1 MKPIH
6 LSILPVIAAGLFTAT
21 VGADDT
27 LTLGD
32 ATARALEKHPS
43 LAIFDADRRL
53 ADARIISA
61 LAIPNPEL
69 EFETEDVLGSGE
81 YEGFQSAVYNLGLS
95 QLLELGGKRRQRTE
109 VAKSVK
115 ASEELRFEAAR
126 REVMLETTRRFVSA
140 LAAQDSEDTARQAL
154 SIAGETVESVKGQ
167 QEGGRGSILDVGQSE
182 LGLREAQLQLESARS
197 RTRLACQQL
206 ASLWGDSTPDFDR
219 VSGKLNPPGKSHPDL
234 ATLEEKLDDHPL
246 MAMARSGIKTAE
258 QELSLQERLRQPD
271 LNLGLAWRRDSTV
284 DDNAVVINFSL
295 PLPLWNK
302 NEGGIAEAEAGIARS
317 EALVNQARQE
327 LAATLAEAV
336 ARLDIARAQYEL
348 VTDRMLPV
356 AAKHHEAVAEGY
368 RLGRISYLELLEA
381 RRSLTQ
387 VRGQR
392 IEMLSAYHEARI
404 EIEALTGTSL

>member
-6 LSILPVIAAGLFTAT
+6 LSLLTVFTAASFIPET
-21 VGADDT
+21 AADDS
-27 LTLGD
+27 LSLSE
-32 ATARALEKHPS
+32 ANARALEKHPS
-43 LAIFDADRRL
+43 LAIFEADRRL
-53 ADARIISA
+53 ADAKILSA
-61 LAIPNPEL
+61 LAIPNPEV

-109 VAKSVK
+109 VAKSAL
-115 ASEELRFEAAR
+115 ASEDLRFEAAR
-126 REVMLETTRRFVSA
+126 REVMLETTRLFVSA
-140 LAAQDSEDTARQAL
+140 LAAQESEDTASQNLA
-154 SIAGETVESVKGQ
+154 IASETVNSVKGQ

-182 LGLREAQLQLESARS
+182 LGLREAQLQLQGARS
-197 RTRLACQQL
+197 RTLLSRQRL
-206 ASLWGDSTPDFDR
+206 ASLWGDSKPDFDR
-219 VSGKLNPPGKSHPDL
+219 VSGRLNSPGKSHPGVE
-234 ATLEEKLDDHPL
+234 TLIEKLDDHPL

-271 LNLGLAWRRDSTV
+271 LNLGLAWRRDTTV

-356 AAKHHEAVAEGY
+356 ATRHHEAVAEGY

>member
-32 ATARALEKHPS
+32 ATALALEKHPS
-43 LAIFDADRRL
+43 LAIFDAERRL

-69 EFETEDVLGSGE
+69 EFETEDLLGSGE

-140 LAAQDSEDTARQAL
+140 LAAQDSEDTARQNL

-219 VSGKLNPPGKSHPDL
+219 VSGKLNPPGKIHPDL

-295 PLPLWNK
+295 PLPLWNR

-317 EALVNQARQE
+317 EALVKQARQE

-336 ARLDIARAQYEL
+336 ARLDIARAQFEL
-348 VTDRMLPV
+348 VSDRMMPV